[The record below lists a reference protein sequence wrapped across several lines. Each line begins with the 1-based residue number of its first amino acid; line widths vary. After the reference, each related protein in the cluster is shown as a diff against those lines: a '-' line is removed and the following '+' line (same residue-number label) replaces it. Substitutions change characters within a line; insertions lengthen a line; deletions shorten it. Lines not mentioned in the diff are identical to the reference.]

1 MQEVALRWRMTKKN
15 SILIKKAMNKFLTK
29 DELPVEH
36 FNSVMGTFA
45 EQVYKRMA
53 EKRFGVTMCCKKDI
67 NKVWL
72 EKERLE
78 LLTKNNF

>member
-1 MQEVALRWRMTKKN
+1 M
-15 SILIKKAMNKFLTK
+15 IKFLTK
-29 DELPVEH
+29 EESSVAH

-53 EKRFGVTMCCKKDI
+53 EKRFGVTMCCKKDMD
-67 NKVWL
+67 KVWL

-78 LLTKNNF
+78 LLTMNNF

>member
-1 MQEVALRWRMTKKN
+1 
-15 SILIKKAMNKFLTK
+15 MNKFLTK
-29 DELPVEH
+29 EELPVEH

>member
-78 LLTKNNF
+78 LSTKNNF

>member
-1 MQEVALRWRMTKKN
+1 MQEVVLRWRMTKKN

-78 LLTKNNF
+78 LSTKNNF

>member
-1 MQEVALRWRMTKKN
+1 MQEVVLRWRMTKKN
-15 SILIKKAMNKFLTK
+15 SILNKKAMNKFLTK